1 MWLDVISIAIGAFF
15 GANARYA
22 LSTWIKRRVKWDF
35 PIATLVINL
44 SGAFV
49 LGVVVQLQLGTDWN
63 LLATTG
69 FLGAFTTFST
79 FKLESVQLSAERK
92 WKKVILYQVVT
103 YSVGLV
109 LVVVGMFVGLLIV

>member
-15 GANARYA
+15 GANARYW

-35 PIATLVINL
+35 PIATLIINL

-49 LGVVVQLQLGTDWN
+49 LGFVVQLQLSFDWN
-63 LLATTG
+63 LLLTTG

-92 WKKVILYQVVT
+92 WEKVILYQVVT
-103 YSVGLV
+103 YSVGLA
-109 LVVVGMFVGLLIV
+109 LVIAGMFLGSIL

>member
-22 LSTWIKRRVKWDF
+22 LSTWIKRRIKWDF

-49 LGVVVQLQLGTDWN
+49 LGIVVQLQLGTDWN

-79 FKLESVQLSAERK
+79 FKLESVQLLAERK

-103 YSVGLV
+103 YLAGLV

>member
-1 MWLDVISIAIGAFF
+1 MWLDVISVAMGAFF

-22 LSTWIKRRVKWDF
+22 LSSWIKRRVTWDF

-49 LGVVVQLQLGTDWN
+49 LGLVIQLQLSFDWN

-79 FKLESVQLSAERK
+79 FKLESVQLSTDRK
-92 WKKVILYQVVT
+92 WGKVVLYQVVT
-103 YSVGLV
+103 YSAGLA
-109 LVVVGMFVGLLIV
+109 LVVVGMFVGSIL

>member
-1 MWLDVISIAIGAFF
+1 MWLDVISIAIGAFL

-22 LSTWIKRRVKWDF
+22 LSTWIKRRVKRDF

-49 LGVVVQLQLGTDWN
+49 LGVVVQLRLGNDWN

-79 FKLESVQLSAERK
+79 FKLESIQLHAARK
-92 WKKVILYQVVT
+92 WQKVVLYQVVT
-103 YSVGLV
+103 YSAGLA
-109 LVVVGMFVGLLIV
+109 LVALGMLIGSVIM